1 MQQWQR
7 AGIHHLRIEFVH
19 ETADQV
25 RDIVQAFQHHPYD
38 LEPRLKRFAPEGLT
52 EGSLFTPKSDPVF
65 RIL

>member
-1 MQQWQR
+1 LQQWQR
-7 AGIHHLRIEFVH
+7 GGIHHLRIEFVH
-19 ETADQV
+19 ETGDQV

-38 LEPRLKRFAPEGLT
+38 LEPRLKRLAPEGLT